1 MTGQLN
7 KNYCDFSE
15 IKYFNTSRFSGL
27 NICDYFLV
35 NDLWISSTMFF
46 FIIPCILSVPIILE
60 NEDKWRQVQNM
71 SHVKDWCCFLK
82 FWIKYSVTVIFDTQ
96 TGYKRSPGNDCLILP
111 VLTPACLS
119 LCLSLITMVTCLCV
133 PECFARFEWYPPW
146 CFACDHIHHSP

>member
-1 MTGQLN
+1 MIVIFQKSNTLTQV
-7 KNYCDFSE
+7 DFLDLIFVISFGE
-15 IKYFNTSRFSGL
+15 RFM
-27 NICDYFLV
+27 DFLHHV
-35 NDLWISSTMFF
+35 FSS

-60 NEDKWRQVQNM
+60 NEDKRRQVQNM

-96 TGYKRSPGNDCLILP
+96 TGYKRTPGNYCFILP

-146 CFACDHIHHSP
+146 CFACDYIHHSP